1 MKFLFS
7 IILLILINNCSFDD
21 KTGIWKNEQNLSDEK
36 DIGAFKDFRNVNLS
50 ENKYFDQIINRN
62 KNFNF
67 ILDSSKSTQEWN
79 DEYFSKNNVIPNILY
94 NNNDN
99 ILKGKK
105 LSRSKLSS
113 NILFKNN
120 LLIASDVKGNLIV
133 YSIDRRK
140 ILHKYNF
147 YKKKYRNIN
156 KKMNMTIVEGNLYV
170 SDNIGFLYAYDF
182 KLNKIIWAK
191 QFPVPFRSNIKI
203 NNKKLYIANENNS
216 LFIINYNDGNII
228 RKIPTEEVLIKN
240 KYMNNLSMDNKNLF
254 YLNTFGTLY
263 SINQENLRLNW
274 FININPSLDGSLN
287 DLFTSREIK
296 IYRKNLIILSNNGLQ
311 VIDSL
316 NGSTKYIIPINSEIS
331 PLVYS
336 NYIFAVSKNNLLVA
350 LETNSGNIIYSFKI
364 DQKIAQFLNTK
375 KKDKIKI
382 KYIRIINDKIVLF
395 LKNSYVIEFSVNG
408 KIEDLYKLPSKIN
421 SKPIFINNSMIY
433 LNKGKKLIKLN

>member
-21 KTGIWKNEQNLSDEK
+21 KSGIWKNEQNLSDEK
-36 DIGAFKDFRNVNLS
+36 DIGAFKDFRKVNLS

-67 ILDSSKSTQEWN
+67 ILDTSKSTQEWN

-105 LSRSKLSS
+105 LSSSKLSN

-147 YKKKYRNIN
+147 YKKRYRNIN
-156 KKMNMTIVEGNLYV
+156 KKVNMTIFEGNLYV

-191 QFPVPFRSNIKI
+191 RFPVPFRSNIKI

-216 LFIINYNDGNII
+216 LFIINSKDGNII

-240 KYMNNLSMDNKNLF
+240 RYMNNLSMDNKNLF

-274 FININPSLDGSLN
+274 FININPSLTGSLN

-331 PLVYS
+331 PIVYS

-364 DQKIAQFLNTK
+364 DQKIAQFLNTN

-408 KIEDLYKLPSKIN
+408 KIEDLYKLPSKLN

-433 LNKGKKLIKLN
+433 LNKGKKLIKIN

>member
-36 DIGAFKDFRNVNLS
+36 DIDAFKDFRKVNLS

-67 ILDSSKSTQEWN
+67 ILDTSKSTQEWN

-105 LSRSKLSS
+105 LSSSKLSS

-147 YKKKYRNIN
+147 YKKRYRNIN
-156 KKMNMTIVEGNLYV
+156 KKLNMTIFEGNLYV

-191 QFPVPFRSNIKI
+191 RFPVPFRSNIKI

-216 LFIINYNDGNII
+216 LFIINSKDGNII

-240 KYMNNLSMDNKNLF
+240 RYMNNLSMDNKNLF

-274 FININPSLDGSLN
+274 FININPSLTGSLN

-331 PLVYS
+331 PIVYS

-350 LETNSGNIIYSFKI
+350 IETNSGNIIYSFKI
-364 DQKIAQFLNTK
+364 DQKIAQFLNTN

-408 KIEDLYKLPSKIN
+408 KIDDLYKLPSKIY

-433 LNKGKKLIKLN
+433 LNKGKKLIKIN

>member
-21 KTGIWKNEQNLSDEK
+21 KTGIWKNEKNLSDEK
-36 DIGAFKDFRNVNLS
+36 DINAFKDFRNINLS
-50 ENKYFDQIINRN
+50 EDKYFDQIIKSD

-67 ILDSSKSTQEWN
+67 ILGTPKSTQEWN
-79 DEYFSKNNVIPNILY
+79 DEYFGKNNVFPNVLY

-105 LSRSKLSS
+105 LSRSELSR

-120 LLIASDVKGNLIV
+120 LLIASDIKGNLIV
-133 YSIDRRK
+133 YSVDRKK

-147 YKKKYRNIN
+147 YKKRYRSIN
-156 KKMNMTIVEGNLYV
+156 KKMKMTIFEENLYI

-191 QFPVPFRSNIKI
+191 RFPVPFRSNIKI

-216 LFIINYNDGNII
+216 LFIINSKDGNII

-263 SINQENLRLNW
+263 SLNQENLRLNW
-274 FININPSLDGSLN
+274 FININPSLTGSLN

-296 IYRKNLIILSNNGLQ
+296 IYRNNLIVLSDNGLQ
-311 VIDSL
+311 VINSL
-316 NGSTKYIIPINSEIS
+316 NGSTKYIIPINSDIS

-336 NYIFAVSKNNLLVA
+336 NYIFAVSKNNLLIA
-350 LETNSGNIIYSFKI
+350 LESNSGNIIYSYKI
-364 DQKIAQFLNTK
+364 DQKIAQFLKTD

-382 KYIRIINDKIVLF
+382 QHIRIINNKIFLF
-395 LKNSYVIEFSVNG
+395 LKNSYVIKFSVNG
-408 KIEDLYKLPSKIN
+408 KIEDLYKLPSKIY

-433 LNKGKKLIKLN
+433 LNKGKKLIKIN